1 MLHATPVPK
10 LDLKRLRAD
19 VKRIEDNRP
28 ADRGPGG
35 RRITGSMAIVRENLP
50 ALLEMRAKGGR
61 WVDIA
66 AGLALQGV
74 TQGAGNEPITGKRLT
89 ALIASIRKQEARKAE
104 KQAQRAQRR
113 DVGKPFEG
121 GASSRSKLRLAP
133 ELTRRQAPAQTDSA
147 AAEEAIRR
155 SGLATVQALFK
166 QDDHKGK

>member
-1 MLHATPVPK
+1 MLNATPVPK

-28 ADRGPGG
+28 ADGGPGG

-74 TQGAGNEPITGKRLT
+74 TQGASNGPITGKRLT
-89 ALIASIRKQEARKAE
+89 ALIASIRNQEARKAA

-133 ELTRRQAPAQTDSA
+133 ELTRQAPAQTDSA